1 MGLDSREQTLAK
13 VSKAGASIKKNGD
26 AKDVSSRVNSVV
38 SFYYELGD
46 FTAALIV
53 ADKMPTPRAQAH
65 LRYEICRRGA
75 ECGKMKWDECLAH
88 LKEYMDTKPEAHE
101 MMNAK
106 YTMAGILRDRMGDA
120 KKALAIY
127 TEINDPPRSLWELV
141 TTYRRLGEKRK
152 AENILQEIASIFE
165 RDAPRAI
172 LTLAQFCEADG
183 DKKKAIALYRR
194 LLSQPEWK
202 KTGESSQAHQAL
214 ERLGERTG
222 GAMINE
228 VR

>member
-1 MGLDSREQTLAK
+1 MLISGITAEENRITANTHYAYDDVALTL
-13 VSKAGASIKKNGD
+13 S
-26 AKDVSSRVNSVV
+26 
-38 SFYYELGD
+38 
-46 FTAALIV
+46 
-53 ADKMPTPRAQAH
+53 
-65 LRYEICRRGA
+65 
-75 ECGKMKWDECLAH
+75 
-88 LKEYMDTKPEAHE
+88 
-101 MMNAK
+101 
-106 YTMAGILRDRMGDA
+106 
-120 KKALAIY
+120 
-127 TEINDPPRSLWELV
+127 
-141 TTYRRLGEKRK
+141 
-152 AENILQEIASIFE
+152 
-165 RDAPRAI
+165 DAPRAI